1 MSTVKFKNEQS
12 INLGS
17 LLKNLPN
24 ITYIKLSEYINKTKS
39 FLNKLFF
46 GSILVS
52 SIVII
57 IGLFVISNAI
67 SVVGNLKIYQNLV
80 LIILGFEKSNTIK
93 LIIFESLI
101 MFFPIILASLIFAII
116 FAYIFVTEIFN
127 IDFFCFFSSPIYY
140 FYSILVGTCFNFVIF
155 KQKIYKFKHICF
167 IETWLN

>member
-52 SIVII
+52 SVVII

-80 LIILGFEKSNTIK
+80 LIILGFEKSSTIK

-127 IDFFCFFSSPIYY
+127 IDFSVSFLVPFII
-140 FYSILVGTCFNFVIF
+140 SILFLLALVLTLLFSNRR
-155 KQKIYKFKHICF
+155 F
-167 IETWLN
+167 INLNTYALLRHG